1 MSVSGRGIWTNPFGE
16 QLFEVLFIDVPT
28 KENLKEIKAYIDL
41 YADEAACF
49 VYEPLVQGAG
59 GMLMHEAEA
68 LSELMQFCRSRDILL
83 IQDEIF
89 VGFGRTGKLFAV
101 DHLSEVPDIMCF
113 SKGLTGGTLPLG
125 ITTCTQ
131 EIYNAFYSD
140 DKTKA
145 LFHGHSL
152 RQVRWLVQ
160 QH

>member
-101 DHLSEVPDIMCF
+101 DHLSEVPDIML
-113 SKGLTGGTLPLG
+113 SKVSRAERSFGDNYLHTGNL
-125 ITTCTQ
+125 
-131 EIYNAFYSD
+131 
-140 DKTKA
+140 
-145 LFHGHSL
+145 
-152 RQVRWLVQ
+152 
-160 QH
+160 